1 MHTTDQYTDHLAPQ
15 AATWTRGVSLEPA
28 EPRVRALLVRGY
40 RELLAVAIEIKND
53 AERAYCLLRLAEL
66 GVTEP

>member
-1 MHTTDQYTDHLAPQ
+1 MIHDLTLPPIAPESPVW
-15 AATWTRGVSLEPA
+15 ANGIVLTAV
-28 EPRVRALLVRGY
+28 EPRVRAKLIAGY

-53 AERAYCLLRLAEL
+53 QERAHCLERLAEL

>member
-1 MHTTDQYTDHLAPQ
+1 MTYDLTLPPVDADAPLW
-15 AATWTRGVSLEPA
+15 ANGIVLTACEPH
-28 EPRVRALLVRGY
+28 VREKLIRGY

-53 AERAYCLLRLAEL
+53 QERAYCLLRLAEL

>member
-1 MHTTDQYTDHLAPQ
+1 MGYDLTLPPVDADSPVGANGIVLT
-15 AATWTRGVSLEPA
+15 SI
-28 EPRVRALLVRGY
+28 EPRVRARLIAGY